1 MPIARRR
8 STATPGRRVVQAL
21 RDRHPDVMLC
31 AHEDQRSITLERL
44 IVPYGSRGRGLGS
57 ALIRDLVAYADR
69 HGKQV
74 RLTPSG
80 AFGGSPR
87 RLAAFYERFGF
98 VTNEGARRDP
108 ACRERMYRNPGT
120 AARARPSGALE

>member
-1 MPIARRR
+1 MSIARRR
-8 STATPGRRVVQAL
+8 SSQTRGRRVIQGL
-21 RDRHPDVMLC
+21 RDRHPDVVLG
-31 AHEDQRSITLERL
+31 AHEDERSNTLERL
-44 IVPYGSRGRGLGS
+44 IVPDGSRGRGLGS

-87 RLAAFYERFGF
+87 RLAAFYARFGF
-98 VTNEGARRDP
+98 VPNEGARRDP
-108 ACRERMYRNPGT
+108 ACREAMYRNPAT
-120 AARARPSGALE
+120 AARASGPRK